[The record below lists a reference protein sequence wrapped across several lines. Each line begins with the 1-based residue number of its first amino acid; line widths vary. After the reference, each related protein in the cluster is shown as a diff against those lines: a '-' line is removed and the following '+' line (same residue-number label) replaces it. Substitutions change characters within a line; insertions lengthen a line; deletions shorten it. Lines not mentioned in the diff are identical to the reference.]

1 MRTIIWNSRAATLLI
16 AGTLAM
22 GISSLPAKA
31 DCSKLEVLACAA
43 AYSGGAGVLSAY
55 CAKCL
60 FISLD
65 TSGTGTEPETL
76 TDKPKPL
83 RAAPYGDPK
92 KGFGDYTPV
101 TLPPDRGHP
110 APGTNTG
117 IPISNG
123 PHREIP
129 PPQYFRPR

>member
-1 MRTIIWNSRAATLLI
+1 MRTIIWNSKASTLLI

-31 DCSKLEVLACAA
+31 DCSWKEVAACTI
-43 AYSGGAGVLSAY
+43 AYAGGAGVLSAY

-76 TDKPKPL
+76 TAKPTGL

-101 TLPPDRGHP
+101 RLPPDRVRP
-110 APGTNTG
+110 SGTDTG

-123 PHREIP
+123 THREIP
-129 PPQYFRPR
+129 PPQPFRPR

>member
-31 DCSKLEVLACAA
+31 DCSWKEVAACTI
-43 AYSGGAGVLSAY
+43 AYAGGAGVLSAY

-60 FISLD
+60 VIELD
-65 TSGTGTEPETL
+65 TRGTGTETETL
-76 TDKPKPL
+76 SAPAPL
-83 RAAPYGDPK
+83 RGLSLWRPE

-101 TLPPDRGHP
+101 KLPPDRGHP

>member
-31 DCSKLEVLACAA
+31 DCSWKEVAACTI
-43 AYSGGAGVLSAY
+43 AYAGGAGVLSAY

-60 FISLD
+60 VIELD
-65 TSGTGTEPETL
+65 TRGTGTETETL
-76 TDKPKPL
+76 SAPAPL
-83 RAAPYGDPK
+83 RASPYGDPK

-101 TLPPDRGHP
+101 KLPPDRGHP